1 MKTAKSIMSLLSLV
15 AGYLI
20 IILALVT
27 EKTIPAIVGVG
38 ILITNAIDVARMEIS
53 ENIRDEIRQ
62 AVATMIAWNSSKNH
76 TSLEHETRQVK
87 NYGVCIAIN
96 PKSFKSTPDDIEAI
110 HAKG

>member
-1 MKTAKSIMSLLSLV
+1 MKTAKEIMSLLSLV

-38 ILITNAIDVARMEIS
+38 ILITNAVNAACMEIS

-62 AVATMIAWNSSKNH
+62 AVATMIAWKSSKKFRNH
-76 TSLEHETRQVK
+76 FEGRVEEAERAAEEAE
-87 NYGVCIAIN
+87 NE
-96 PKSFKSTPDDIEAI
+96 DDDD
-110 HAKG
+110 

>member
-1 MKTAKSIMSLLSLV
+1 MKTAKEIMSLLSLV

-38 ILITNAIDVARMEIS
+38 ILITNAVDMTRTEIS

-62 AVATMIAWNSSKNH
+62 AVATMIAWNSSKNFRKRFDGRV
-76 TSLEHETRQVK
+76 EEAERAAEEAE
-87 NYGVCIAIN
+87 NEEA
-96 PKSFKSTPDDIEAI
+96 DD
-110 HAKG
+110 

>member
-1 MKTAKSIMSLLSLV
+1 MKTAKAIMSLLSLV

-62 AVATMIAWNSSKNH
+62 AVATMIAWNSSKNFRKH
-76 TSLEHETRQVK
+76 FEGRAE
-87 NYGVCIAIN
+87 
-96 PKSFKSTPDDIEAI
+96 EAER
-110 HAKG
+110 AAEEAENEEAND

>member
-1 MKTAKSIMSLLSLV
+1 MKTAKAIMSLLSLV

-62 AVATMIAWNSSKNH
+62 AVATMIAWNSSKNFRKH
-76 TSLEHETRQVK
+76 FEGRVE
-87 NYGVCIAIN
+87 
-96 PKSFKSTPDDIEAI
+96 EAER
-110 HAKG
+110 AVEEAENEEAND

>member
-1 MKTAKSIMSLLSLV
+1 MRTAKEIMTLLGLI

-38 ILITNAIDVARMEIS
+38 ILITNAIDVTRTEIS

-62 AVATMIAWNSSKNH
+62 AVATMIAWNSSKNFRKH
-76 TSLEHETRQVK
+76 FEGRVE
-87 NYGVCIAIN
+87 
-96 PKSFKSTPDDIEAI
+96 EAER
-110 HAKG
+110 AVEEAENEEAND

>member
-1 MKTAKSIMSLLSLV
+1 MKTAKAIMSLLSLV

-38 ILITNAIDVARMEIS
+38 ILITNAVDAACMGIS

-62 AVATMIAWNSSKNH
+62 AVATMIAWNSSKNFRKH
-76 TSLEHETRQVK
+76 FEGRVE
-87 NYGVCIAIN
+87 
-96 PKSFKSTPDDIEAI
+96 EAER
-110 HAKG
+110 AAEEAENEEAND